1 MIRRFLTVTV
11 ATVLALLVTGT
22 AAQAANPHESQNNPI
37 RCVLNADNSV
47 TCAGTV
53 VGLGNQ
59 VVTARVEADFACAT
73 RRSGH
78 QPGGHLQSDS
88 EPIATRNGQITFSET
103 AGPAR
108 CPRGLNPVVG
118 DTATVTL
125 FSSSGEALFTKRVP
139 IQS

>member
-1 MIRRFLTVTV
+1 MFRRVLTV
-11 ATVLALLVTGT
+11 AIASVLALLVTGT
-22 AAQAANPHESQNNPI
+22 AAQAANPHESQNDPI
-37 RCVLNADNSV
+37 RCVLNTNNSV

-88 EPIATRNGQITFSET
+88 EPIATRNGQISFSET

-125 FSSSGEALFTKRVP
+125 YSVSGDVLYTTSVP